1 MKKRALATLMTVIM
15 AALSVTG
22 CVSANEQKPSNEGN
36 TVRTEEAS
44 QQLSDNSEEN
54 KSKAKKPPVG
64 ITADSPEEYLEKY
77 IRTYY
82 IDRKEDVSTIWDNCV
97 SEKSKSLGFIS
108 EQDFVNYVK
117 QQLFDNECT
126 DILVINEGEV
136 QENVYKL
143 NVTYKLIQSS
153 FEYPLDEE
161 WYIIVEDGDYK
172 LLLSGVMDVI
182 YYSSE
187 GNEEDDFELKDLTAF
202 IMTDGI
208 SFTYEL
214 VNHSDYTVY
223 LGPWAS
229 TVTIYLTM
237 DDGQVYSTSYG
248 HMIRITPNNSDLEDP
263 FFEGASGVPAELKF
277 DTITYLN
284 EEGFPA
290 SETSFTNELD

>member
-22 CVSANEQKPSNEGN
+22 CVSANE
-36 TVRTEEAS
+36 EEAS

-108 EQDFVNYVK
+108 EQDFVNCVK

-161 WYIIVEDGDYK
+161 WYIIEEDGDYK

-214 VNHSDYTVY
+214 VNHSDHTVY

-248 HMIRITPNNSDLEDP
+248 HMISITPNNSDLEDP

>member
-82 IDRKEDVSTIWDNCV
+82 IDRKEDVSTIWENCV

-161 WYIIVEDGDYK
+161 WYIIEEDGDYK

-248 HMIRITPNNSDLEDP
+248 HMISITPNNSDLEDP
-263 FFEGASGVPAELKF
+263 FFEGASGIPAELKF
-277 DTITYLN
+277 DTITYVGENGLPV
-284 EEGFPA
+284 G
-290 SETSFTNELD
+290 ETSFTNTLD

>member
-1 MKKRALATLMTVIM
+1 MKIRALATLMTVIL

-161 WYIIVEDGDYK
+161 WYIIEEDGDYK

-248 HMIRITPNNSDLEDP
+248 HMISITPNNSDLEDP

>member
-161 WYIIVEDGDYK
+161 WYIIEEDGDYK

-248 HMIRITPNNSDLEDP
+248 HMISITPNNSDLEDP